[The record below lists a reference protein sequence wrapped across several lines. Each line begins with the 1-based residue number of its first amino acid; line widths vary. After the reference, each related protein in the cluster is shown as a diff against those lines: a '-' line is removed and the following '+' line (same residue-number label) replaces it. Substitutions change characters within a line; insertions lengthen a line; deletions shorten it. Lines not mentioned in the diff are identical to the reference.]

1 VGIEGCIAL
10 VIVAI
15 ALLVLVLWQAIQ
27 RDRQRKR
34 GDD

>member
-10 VIVAI
+10 VILAV

-27 RDRQRKR
+27 RDRQRRR
-34 GDD
+34 GRD